1 MFGGTRAQSE
11 VIGVVLLLGMS
22 TIVIGSTVAVGS
34 VALSGSQ
41 GTAELGQAEAAM
53 TQVDSKASLVAHGD
67 SERQRVSLGAAETS
81 DLRVEED
88 AGWMEIQVETVDGNE
103 TRTVDL
109 GAVVY
114 EHRGE
119 TIAYQGGGV
128 WRDDGS
134 HARMVSPPEFHYRDA
149 AGTETLTLPLVTIA
163 AGGDGI
169 HDDVVIENAA
179 SEPERLFPNEN
190 VSNPLVGGEVT
201 ITVGS
206 DYAEAWATYFES
218 RTRATVVETTEDT
231 VEVTLRTELEHPTL
245 DAAISS
251 TGQAR
256 LDFGGIHTLEAD
268 SYDSSSG
275 PYDPNASDENAVVQT
290 TDEFHLTSGGGGGT
304 ESITVHGD
312 LVAEDFQIPP
322 GQEDR
327 LTVTGEKREEDAFD
341 DLDPVSGAIQQR
353 IDAVADRRLDENGE
367 TIDGD
372 LVVGAEEVHTLDAD
386 TYVEGDVEVTDG
398 TLEVEDGMTLHVAG
412 DLVVD
417 GTGAIDVDDLD
428 GEVSILAEGD
438 LTMREN
444 ATFEA
449 GGGEDTDLLVDG
461 ELTLSDDV
469 AVRSTGDTRL
479 RIYNTDR
486 VTITDRASVAAEDD
500 VAGTLWFYSSADA
513 IRFDGDADDPGDPTG
528 IEFAGVFYASES
540 AVELRDDMTI
550 KGSFTFGE
558 FTFEDADLRFHYD
571 EALASERPFDGE
583 EVPVVSY
590 LHVSEHRVVVG
601 DD

>member
-1 MFGGTRAQSE
+1 MYGSTRAQSE
-11 VIGVVLLLGMS
+11 VIGVVLLLGIS
-22 TIVIGSTVAVGS
+22 TLVVGSTVAIGS
-34 VALSGSQ
+34 VALSDSQ
-41 GTAELGQAEAAM
+41 ATAELGQAEAAM

-67 SERQRVSLGAAETS
+67 SDRQRVSLGAAETS

-88 AGWMEIQVETVDGNE
+88 AGWMEIEVETVDGNE

-163 AGGDGI
+163 DGDDI

-190 VSNPLVGGEVT
+190 VSNPLVGGKVT

-206 DYAEAWATYFES
+206 DYVEAWASYFES
-218 RTRATVVETTEDT
+218 RTRTTVVEVTDDT

-256 LDFGGIHTLEAD
+256 LDFGGIHTFEAD
-268 SYDSSSG
+268 SYDSANG
-275 PYDPNASDENAVVQT
+275 PYDPDTSGENAVIQT
-290 TDEFHLTSGGGGGT
+290 TDEFHLTAGGGGST
-304 ESITVHGD
+304 ESITVYGD
-312 LVAEDFQIPP
+312 LIAEGYQIPP
-322 GQEDR
+322 GQEDK
-327 LTVTGEKREEDAFD
+327 LTVTGEKREEDAFE

-353 IDAVADRRLDENGE
+353 IDTVADRGIDESGTVIAGDLAVGAGE
-367 TIDGD
+367 TTTID
-372 LVVGAEEVHTLDAD
+372 ED

-398 TLEVEDGMTLHVAG
+398 TLELEDGMTLHVAG
-412 DLVVD
+412 DVVVD
-417 GTGAIDVDDLD
+417 GSGTVDVDDLD
-428 GEVSILAEGD
+428 GTVDVLVEGD
-438 LTMREN
+438 LTMRDD

-449 GGGEDTDLLVDG
+449 GGGEDTDLLIDG
-461 ELTLSDDV
+461 SIELSNDV
-469 AVRSTGDTRL
+469 TVRSAADARL
-479 RIYNTDR
+479 RIYNTGQ
-486 VTITDRASVAAEDD
+486 VTITDRASVAAEED
-500 VAGTLWFYSSADA
+500 VAGNLWVYSSADD
-513 IRFDGDADDPGDPTG
+513 IRFDGDEDDPVG
-528 IEFAGVFYASES
+528 IEFAGVFYAPES

-550 KGSFTFGE
+550 KGSFTFGAFE
-558 FTFEDADLRFHYD
+558 FDDADLRFHYD
-571 EALASERPFDGE
+571 EALASEQPFEGE

-590 LHVSEHRVVVG
+590 FHVSEHRVAIGG
-601 DD
+601 D